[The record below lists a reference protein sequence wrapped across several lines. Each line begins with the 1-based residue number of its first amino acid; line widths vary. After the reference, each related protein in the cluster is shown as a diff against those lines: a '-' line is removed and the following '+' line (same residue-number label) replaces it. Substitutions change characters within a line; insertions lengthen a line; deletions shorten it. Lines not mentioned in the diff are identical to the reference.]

1 MIIEHVIGYSLLII
15 KFAVLIFGI
24 VICTKR
30 LSLDKKFYS
39 KIIWFLILL
48 IFSNVYQLLVPYYVS
63 RIMDSYATQGK
74 SLVSIVKFAYYLNS
88 FDTVIF
94 IIAVV
99 ILLISLNRK
108 HSMPTAKHE
117 MHDGTYKQ

>member
-1 MIIEHVIGYSLLII
+1 M
-15 KFAVLIFGI
+15 
-24 VICTKR
+24 
-30 LSLDKKFYS
+30 
-39 KIIWFLILL
+39 

-74 SLVSIVKFAYYLNS
+74 SLVPVIKLGFYLNR

-108 HSMPTAKHE
+108 LGVSTPKHE
-117 MHDGTYKQ
+117 MHDGKIRFK